1 MLYGLWCTTV
11 SVSSKY
17 ACVHSLLSL
26 SPSPQGGDFTW
37 QRWDHPAEDGEPCE
51 CPALLLRSLTLSNP
65 VLHGMPTSLVHGQS
79 CLAPGSHKSCHSRG
93 SQGYCLPHL
102 RFGFYF
108 SSWGTWEADFG
119 CSERGVYSNHFLSVL
134 WTHPMLG
141 QTSNLWGTCSVSANS
156 RGLWLNL
163 QMSHKN
169 ALACWS
175 KCSYKFRLEW

>member
-17 ACVHSLLSL
+17 ACVRSLLSL

-102 RFGFYF
+102 RFGLVLEEPGKLTLAVLKEAFTLITF
-108 SSWGTWEADFG
+108 SLCYEHIQCWARLPTYGAPVQSSLTVEGFDSI
-119 CSERGVYSNHFLSVL
+119 CKC
-134 WTHPMLG
+134 PIKML
-141 QTSNLWGTCSVSANS
+141 
-156 RGLWLNL
+156 
-163 QMSHKN
+163 
-169 ALACWS
+169 
-175 KCSYKFRLEW
+175 